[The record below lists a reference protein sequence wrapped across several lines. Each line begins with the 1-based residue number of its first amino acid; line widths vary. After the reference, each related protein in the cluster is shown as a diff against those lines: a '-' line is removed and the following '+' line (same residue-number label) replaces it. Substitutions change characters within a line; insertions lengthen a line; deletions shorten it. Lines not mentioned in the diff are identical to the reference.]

1 MLDEVF
7 RLVQGLVSGVVG
19 GHSELVVVVGV
30 YWVLGVGSG
39 VVVVGCVAERA
50 VGCWAGV
57 MLLLLCCLLRFDGVA
72 VGVELLWYVFDYLGL
87 VGI

>member
-19 GHSELVVVVGV
+19 GHSELVAVVGV

-39 VVVVGCVAERA
+39 VVVVGCVTERA
-50 VGCWAGV
+50 VGCWVGV
-57 MLLLLCCLLRFDGVA
+57 MLLLLFDGVA
-72 VGVELLWYVFDYLGL
+72 VGVELLWYVLDYLGL